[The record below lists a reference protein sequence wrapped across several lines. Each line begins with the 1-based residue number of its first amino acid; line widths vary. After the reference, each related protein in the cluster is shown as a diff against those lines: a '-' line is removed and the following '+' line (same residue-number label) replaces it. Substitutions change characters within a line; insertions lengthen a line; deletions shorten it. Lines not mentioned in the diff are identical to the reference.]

1 MSTVLERLEMCMQ
14 ALSAGDTSLKTSPRT
29 SPSCFSSSN
38 ESLIAAE
45 VGAQCSTKEGGI
57 AKGVGLTYPLSIAEQ
72 SHFSSK
78 LGSISLD
85 FEPWE
90 ALANGSASP

>member
-29 SPSCFSSSN
+29 RPSCFSSSN
-38 ESLIAAE
+38 ESLSAAE

-57 AKGVGLTYPLSIAEQ
+57 AEQ

-78 LGSISLD
+78 VGGISLD
-85 FEPWE
+85 FEPCE
-90 ALANGSASP
+90 GLANGSASP